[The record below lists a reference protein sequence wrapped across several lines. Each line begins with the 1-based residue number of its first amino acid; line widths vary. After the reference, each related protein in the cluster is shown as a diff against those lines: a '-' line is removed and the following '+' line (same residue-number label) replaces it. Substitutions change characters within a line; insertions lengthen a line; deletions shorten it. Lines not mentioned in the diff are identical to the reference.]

1 MATGKNISDTASGLL
16 TDAEREFGRFDWDGT
31 FADYLEMVID
41 DPSISR
47 LSHKLVYD
55 AIVAQGID
63 ESPAGDP
70 IYRLFRNEIFGLD
83 DTLAKIVQYFESSSR
98 RLEIR
103 KRILLFVGPPA
114 GGKSSIVALIKQALE
129 NYTRTDAGAVYA
141 IKGCPMQ
148 EEPLHLIPHQLRP
161 RLLREHGIYVE
172 GDLCPRCRYRVRTHY
187 QGRIS
192 DVPVTRVVFS
202 EQEAVGIGYYLATN
216 PNPTD
221 ASLLVG
227 SMDPSQLEGER
238 HEVAGKTYRMDG
250 ELNVANRGLME
261 FVEMFKSDF
270 HLLTTLLSLAQEQL
284 IKLERFGSVYADEAI
299 IAHSNEGDYNS
310 FLTNESS
317 EALRDRIIAIQIPYN
332 LRVDDEVRVY
342 EKMLERS
349 GLTGTHVP
357 PLTLPTMSVFAVLS
371 RLESAPVTSGIS
383 LVEKLKL
390 YNDRGNEEYVKQLKR
405 QQPNEGMNGISPRFV
420 MNRLSSA
427 ANPQDVTCITPLA
440 VLDSLWQG
448 RFENISID
456 QEERNRYIQI
466 LTDTVNEYSERAKKD
481 VQKAFEEDFENTAAR
496 LLLDYVANITAYCT
510 GGRVYDENT
519 GESREVNELLMR
531 EMERHAD
538 VQERAKNNF
547 RHEIFRLFRSWDERG
562 LAYHYTSEPRTSLA
576 IERRLFPNDKK
587 LQDTLAEPRRERE
600 KVEWARK
607 RRAIFNRLVN
617 QYGYCDRCA
626 EDLLGYVLHV
636 LERRTVLKSLRN
648 EGIEWQWQL
657 SPPSPTPLPLPIMP

>member
-1 MATGKNISDTASGLL
+1 MITGKDISDTALGLL
-16 TDAEREFGRFDWDGT
+16 HDAEREFGRFDWDAT
-31 FADYLEMVID
+31 FADYLEMVMD
-41 DPSISR
+41 DPSVSR
-47 LSHKLVYD
+47 LSHKMVYD
-55 AIVAQGID
+55 AIVAQGVD
-63 ESPAGDP
+63 ESPSGDP
-70 IYRLFRNEIFGLD
+70 IYRLFANEMFGLD
-83 DTLAKIVQYFESSSR
+83 DTLARIVQHFESSSR

-114 GGKSSIVALIKQALE
+114 GGKSSVVALIKQALE
-129 NYTRTDAGAVYA
+129 SHTRTDEGAVYA

-161 RLLREHGIYVE
+161 RLLRKHGVYIE
-172 GDLCPRCRYRVRTHY
+172 GDLCPRCRYRVRTLY
-187 QGRIS
+187 QGKIS

-227 SMDPSQLEGER
+227 SMDPSQLQGER

-250 ELNVANRGLME
+250 ELNVANRGIME
-261 FVEMFKSDF
+261 FVEIFKGDF

-284 IKLERFGSVYADEAI
+284 IKLERFGSVYADEAL

-371 RLESAPVTSGIS
+371 RLESAPFASGLS
-383 LVEKLKL
+383 LPDKMKL
-390 YNDRGNEEYVKQLKR
+390 YNDRSSEDHVKQLKR
-405 QQPNEGMNGISPRFV
+405 QHVNEGMTGISPRFV
-420 MNRLSSA
+420 MNRLSTA

-440 VLDSLWQG
+440 ALDSLWQG

-456 QEERNRYIQI
+456 QEERDRYVQI
-466 LTDTVNEYSERAKKD
+466 LTDTVNDYSERAKKD
-481 VQKAFEEDFENTAAR
+481 VQKAFEEDFENTAAG
-496 LLLDYVANITAYCT
+496 LLLDYLANVTAYCT
-510 GGRVYDENT
+510 GGRVFDENT
-519 GESREVNELLMR
+519 GENREVNEQLLR

-538 VQERAKNNF
+538 VQERSKNNF
-547 RHEIFRLFRSWDERG
+547 RHEIFRLFRSWDERE
-562 LAYHYTSEPRTSLA
+562 LAYHYSSEPRISSA
-576 IERRLFPNDKK
+576 IEKRLFPNDKK
-587 LQDTLAEPRRERE
+587 LQDTLTEPRRERE

-617 QYGYCDRCA
+617 QYDYCDRCA
-626 EDLLGYVLHV
+626 EDLLQYVLHV
-636 LERRTVLKSLRN
+636 LERRAVIRPLRN

-657 SPPSPTPLPLPIMP
+657 SPPSPTPLQMPL